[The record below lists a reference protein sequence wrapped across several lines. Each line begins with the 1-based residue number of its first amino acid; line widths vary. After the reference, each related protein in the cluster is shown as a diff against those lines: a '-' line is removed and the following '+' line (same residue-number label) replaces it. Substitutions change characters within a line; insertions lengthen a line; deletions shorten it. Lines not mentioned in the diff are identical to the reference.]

1 MSVRSWKLPGRA
13 ALPLKL
19 IGGVS
24 TVKDQRET
32 RPERPEAGVRNH
44 DPAAMA
50 TQKTPRAQPMTLVQ
64 DQSRPAR
71 PHLQPASK
79 TASMTSPIVR
89 SPRGVAQ
96 FNPRDDPR
104 SVAAISNCQTRR
116 PPVSQTSS
124 PRLPCL
130 PPERARIGGPTRARQ
145 PASVERLDSR
155 ASGGQVSRPL
165 WMSRL
170 KPQPSAAASRIALV
184 TACSGE
190 LAVPGELLAR
200 LALMG
205 SCSSYRGNG
214 AGIRP
219 VGAGMRARSGGAW
232 TPLSFGPFPPKQ
244 SFQDAECQRLA
255 RSNPRN
261 RTEPVPLPGEAGG
274 RRHSCPQRR
283 RVVLLR

>member
-24 TVKDQRET
+24 TVKDQREP

-64 DQSRPAR
+64 DQSRLAR

-96 FNPRDDPR
+96 VNPRDDPR
-104 SVAAISNCQTRR
+104 SAAAISNSQTSR

-165 WMSRL
+165 WISRL
-170 KPQPSAAASRIALV
+170 KPQPSAAVSRIALV

-190 LAVPGELLAR
+190 LAAPGELLAR
-200 LALMG
+200 LVLMG
-205 SCSSYRGNG
+205 SDVVPRKWSRNTPGRDGNASPIRRCVGTFFLRSIPPETIIPRCGVPTAG
-214 AGIRP
+214 AIQP
-219 VGAGMRARSGGAW
+219 AQSNRSMLSIVAW
-232 TPLSFGPFPPKQ
+232 
-244 SFQDAECQRLA
+244 QR
-255 RSNPRN
+255 
-261 RTEPVPLPGEAGG
+261 
-274 RRHSCPQRR
+274 
-283 RVVLLR
+283 

>member
-1 MSVRSWKLPGRA
+1 
-13 ALPLKL
+13 
-19 IGGVS
+19 
-24 TVKDQRET
+24 
-32 RPERPEAGVRNH
+32 
-44 DPAAMA
+44 MA

-104 SVAAISNCQTRR
+104 SAAAISNCQTRR

-170 KPQPSAAASRIALV
+170 KPQPSAAVSRIALV

-190 LAVPGELLAR
+190 LAAPGELLAR

-205 SCSSYRGNG
+205 SDVVPRKWSRNTPGRDGN
-214 AGIRP
+214 ASPIRRCVHFSFLRSFALHTIIP
-219 VGAGMRARSGGAW
+219 RSGLPAAGAM
-232 TPLSFGPFPPKQ
+232 PPSQ
-244 SFQDAECQRLA
+244 SNRSMQRGG
-255 RSNPRN
+255 
-261 RTEPVPLPGEAGG
+261 LP
-274 RRHSCPQRR
+274 SRR
-283 RVVLLR
+283 RRGRIGNLLICGVFRGRLQQKGIVKHKIDTGDPCAEPDTDPLNLLLIVVWQR